1 MEANIQIKKA
11 EVEGN
16 KVKNL
21 EFYGDWEIDM
31 GSGGGTGPIYINCPM
46 NALSANTWKAGLFN
60 VTVDTWTSAEHIIT
74 LSFRSGHG
82 YKNASFVELY
92 TSNSKAPRTTISGS
106 KSIRIATTNKTIYG
120 IFTGGSSGGMDTMIG
135 YVFLDV
141 NDGSSTFEY
150 TEV

>member
-31 GSGGGTGPIYINCPM
+31 GGGGTGPIYINCPM
-46 NALSANTWKAGLFN
+46 NALSANTWKAGLFT
-60 VTVDTWTSAEHIIT
+60 VTVDTWTANEHIVT
-74 LSFRSGHG
+74 LTFNGGHG

-92 TSNSKAPRTTISGS
+92 GSYSKAARTTISNG
-106 KSIRIATTNKTIYG
+106 KSIRIATPDKIVYG
-120 IFTGGSSGGMDTMIG
+120 IFTGGSSGGMETMIG
-135 YVFLDV
+135 YVFLDAS
-141 NDGSSTFEY
+141 DGSSTFEY